1 MSKQTNKEDI
11 NKKLEETID
20 SYWDD
25 KKKDKNPDFDGFR
38 EEEIKPAPKEKKP
51 FNIKKLLLIILIIV
65 VAFVAAIVITILAM
79 EHIGKKDLLNSN
91 SANTEIT
98 GADGA
103 ELENDGKIVVYN
115 GKKYVYNES
124 NISMLFMG
132 VDREEFNEGSTYQEG
147 GQADSLFLMVIDTS
161 TGESKMVP
169 ISRYTM
175 VPIDEYHEDGSYWR
189 QNEIQVLLAYTY
201 GDGREKSCENTTT
214 AISRLLYGMPISGY
228 VAIDLSGIG
237 VLNDAIGGVTVEVM
251 EDLTE
256 ADSELYLG
264 NTVTLMGQQAETYVR
279 SRKSEGTD
287 LEVDNNA
294 PRVERQVQ
302 YLNAFLSQTLS
313 QMKTS
318 PTLPLKLYNLAEDYT
333 ITDVSASETL
343 YLMTT
348 MASGGLESE
357 VVTIPSTAKRG
368 EYTEVYVDEDAL
380 YEVILDVFYTE
391 VE

>member
-1 MSKQTNKEDI
+1 
-11 NKKLEETID
+11 
-20 SYWDD
+20 
-25 KKKDKNPDFDGFR
+25 
-38 EEEIKPAPKEKKP
+38 
-51 FNIKKLLLIILIIV
+51 
-65 VAFVAAIVITILAM
+65 
-79 EHIGKKDLLNSN
+79 
-91 SANTEIT
+91 
-98 GADGA
+98 
-103 ELENDGKIVVYN
+103 
-115 GKKYVYNES
+115 
-124 NISMLFMG
+124 MG

-161 TGESKMVP
+161 TGETKMVP

-201 GDGREKSCENTTT
+201 GDGREASCENTTT

-237 VLNDAIGGVTVEVM
+237 VLNDAVGGVTVEVL

-256 ADSELYLG
+256 ADSELYVG

-287 LEVDNNA
+287 LEIDNNA
-294 PRVERQVQ
+294 PRVERQTQ
-302 YLNAFLSQTLS
+302 YLNAFLSTTMS

-318 PTLPLKLYNLAEDYT
+318 PTLPLKLYNIASDYT
-333 ITDVSASETL
+333 ITDVSAAEAL

-348 MASGGLESE
+348 MAKTGMEAE
-357 VVTIPSTAKRG
+357 VVTIPSTAKKG